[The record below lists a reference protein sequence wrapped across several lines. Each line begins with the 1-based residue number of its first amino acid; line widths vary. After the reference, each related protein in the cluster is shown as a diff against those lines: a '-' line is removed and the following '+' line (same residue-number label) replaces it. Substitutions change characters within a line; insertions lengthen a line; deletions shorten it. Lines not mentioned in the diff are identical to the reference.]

1 MLRRVSLAMA
11 ALLWLAGAPPA
22 RADEEVVELQYVAP
36 SGCPAR
42 DRVEAAIR
50 ARTPNV
56 RLAAQARRV
65 FAITIEAAADGFHGT
80 LVVDRIADKELSA
93 PRCDDL
99 ATALALV
106 TALAID
112 PTASALARP
121 TSPGTGGTG
130 GAGEAVEAV
139 EAGGPA
145 EAGERAWSFEAD
157 LDGMVE
163 AGVSPGALFA
173 AVIEGRATVRR
184 TYQLEL
190 AAIAGRDSTARDGA
204 QAQFT
209 WLAARLGGCRRW
221 LPWSGSGRR
230 GRWGM
235 TAGAC
240 GNFEVGAVRA
250 RGEMI
255 VNQRDLTRLWL
266 AAGVHAS
273 AQVPLGSRIFG
284 QLQLGASLPL
294 VRDRYLFAPN
304 VEVHETPS
312 VTGWLVLGVGVRFP

>member
-1 MLRRVSLAMA
+1 MLRCVSLAIA
-11 ALLWLAGAPPA
+11 AVLWLAGAPCA
-22 RADEEVVELQYVAP
+22 HAEAEVVALQYAAP
-36 SGCPAR
+36 AGCPERAV
-42 DRVEAAIR
+42 VEAAIR

-65 FAITIEAAADGFHGT
+65 FAITIEAAPGAATGAATGAAPDGFRGT
-80 LVVDRIADKELSA
+80 LVVDRVADKELSA

-112 PTASALARP
+112 PTASAPPRAAP
-121 TSPGTGGTG
+121 P
-130 GAGEAVEAV
+130 GAGS
-139 EAGGPA
+139 AGAP
-145 EAGERAWSFEAD
+145 GEGFEAD
-157 LDGMVE
+157 LGGLAA

-190 AAIAGRDSTARDGA
+190 AAIAGRASVAQDGA

-209 WLAARLGGCRRW
+209 WLATRLGGCRRW
-221 LPWSGSGRR
+221 LG
-230 GRWGM
+230 WGI
-235 TAGAC
+235 AVSAC
-240 GNFEVGAVRA
+240 GHLEIGAVRA
-250 RGEMI
+250 GGEQI

-266 AAGVHAS
+266 AAGVHGS
-273 AQVPLGSRIFG
+273 AQGPLGSRIFG
-284 QLQLGASLPL
+284 QLQLGASLPF

-304 VEVHETPS
+304 VEVHQTPS